1 MDAFEHKLQ
10 KLLRRGVA
18 GQQGAIVDAGWLEP
32 HLLAGPEWRYRNAAG
47 HVGGLVLGYRNEQ
60 SIGSDDNRHVMTVA
74 GSRGGKGVSLIV
86 PNLLLY
92 EGSVLAIDP
101 KGELSRITARAR
113 REKGQKVII
122 LDPFPDDGAMPQ
134 GKFNPLDELD
144 PASKLVRDDAG
155 VVADALIIP
164 SEHEPHWTDSARILV
179 RNLILYT
186 LTLPR
191 KDRHLITVWRLL
203 DAKHP
208 SVLDVARRG
217 QISNEA
223 ALFKLMEGCKDVFD
237 GSVSSAGHNF
247 AKMGEKE
254 RQSILS
260 SARTQLNFLDSGGMT
275 DVLTGSDFKLSDL
288 KSQKTTL
295 YLCLPA
301 NRMGT
306 HSRWLRVII
315 NLALIAFE
323 RTRAKTDIPALMVL
337 DEFAVLG
344 HMRSIE
350 VAAGLM
356 AGFGLKLW
364 VVVQDLGQIK
374 RLYKDSWETFIGN
387 TGVVTFWSNSDKFTL
402 DYVSDKL
409 GQTNVR
415 IDQPSNAT
423 ANQKFGGTSGVR
435 EEMRVQRL
443 APPHELER
451 LLDRRQQTILVLAAG
466 QPPVVLERIV
476 YYDDSNFV
484 GQFDE

>member
-1 MDAFEHKLQ
+1 
-10 KLLRRGVA
+10 
-18 GQQGAIVDAGWLEP
+18 
-32 HLLAGPEWRYRNAAG
+32 
-47 HVGGLVLGYRNEQ
+47 
-60 SIGSDDNRHVMTVA
+60 
-74 GSRGGKGVSLIV
+74 
-86 PNLLLY
+86 
-92 EGSVLAIDP
+92 
-101 KGELSRITARAR
+101 
-113 REKGQKVII
+113 
-122 LDPFPDDGAMPQ
+122 
-134 GKFNPLDELD
+134 
-144 PASKLVRDDAG
+144 
-155 VVADALIIP
+155 
-164 SEHEPHWTDSARILV
+164 
-179 RNLILYT
+179 
-186 LTLPR
+186 
-191 KDRHLITVWRLL
+191 
-203 DAKHP
+203 
-208 SVLDVARRG
+208 
-217 QISNEA
+217 
-223 ALFKLMEGCKDVFD
+223 
-237 GSVSSAGHNF
+237 
-247 AKMGEKE
+247 MGEKE

-387 TGVVTFWSNSDKFTL
+387 AGVVTFWSNSDKFTL
-402 DYVSDKL
+402 DYISDKL

-423 ANQKFGGTSGVR
+423 ANQRFGGTSGVR
-435 EEMRVQRL
+435 EETRVQRL

-476 YYDDSNFV
+476 YFDDSNFV